1 MNLKVNNGGGLETR
15 RRKIKL
21 VPEGGLDRQASDILP
36 VDDLRCPQVNQVTVP
51 GIPDS

>member
-21 VPEGGLDRQASDILP
+21 VPEGGLASDILP